1 MNKLKKGILVLG
13 IFLSSF
19 VVNFKSSDYYVAAE
33 EPSEVLYVNFDDNVN
48 DHSGKDNHGTVMGLP
63 LSYVDGIRGKAA
75 HIKNSN
81 GNKNEV
87 AEQYISF
94 GNVAD
99 LQFGESNYAFTF
111 WYKTDNGTS
120 MGGAIISNK
129 DYASGANQGFTVGT
143 LENGV
148 ASNFKASGTRKDIRG
163 ISPLDG
169 QWHFIAVNVD
179 RSSNMTAYVDGE
191 IFGSVDISST
201 TGTIDMGDFVVGA
214 DGLGKY
220 GLNDS
225 YIDELKVYRET
236 VSATMIEA
244 TYIKDTLEPAIA
256 LHESQYGIISK
267 NSAYDSA
274 LVTKYKG
281 YLDQAKAFV
290 SPSISEVKTLIGNLN
305 TTYAEILDSAPD
317 VIPGLVLQVNFDDK
331 NANDL
336 SGYGNNGNVVGNPE
350 FVDGVIGKAVHIKNT
365 QSSTNPANQYIDFGK
380 ADGLQFGEENFA
392 ISLWYKSDNG
402 TTDGAAII
410 SNKNYASGS
419 NKGFALGNFDNGVRF
434 NFTAAISNR
443 RDVYGV
449 AENDGEWHHIAVNVD
464 RQGSITTYCDGVLTG
479 TTDISAYGGSID
491 LENFVIGADGIKTY
505 GLDDSYID
513 EVYVYNRLMSADE
526 ITAHYKVS
534 ELDLLIKTYEDEI
547 ATAKTDGVTLNE
559 RIVEFEAV
567 VNDAKASANVIDIS
581 ILSSLITKLN
591 LAHERFLD
599 NRIPLISFQVISDP
613 HLIENSRT
621 QTNSANLID
630 ALNDIAMLDPTSSVV
645 LYPGD
650 ITDSGKEVQYAGFYD
665 VINNFSST
673 KSLVAIGNH
682 DVRWLTGGFEE
693 AKERFLRYNADIMG
707 DTDGNV
713 YYDEWIDG
721 YHFVVLNTEK
731 DYKDQAY
738 LSPEQLAWLDE
749 KLSENEDPDKPIF
762 LMVHQALEGT
772 YEQAEEDIIEQ
783 SDELKEVL
791 KKHPTTVMFT
801 GHIHNGIDI
810 VSAVNIGYGTQV
822 DVPSFY
828 YSSYGDK
835 TAQVGYQVNVFEDSI
850 EIRMRDFKNDIW
862 LDDYQMTI
870 DIHDVTITDDKK
882 DIPINELSVTAG
894 TEQGGNEAISKV
906 IDDDTTTFWHG
917 AYSGAA
923 REDQYVIFEMDKERE
938 VDGVRYLP
946 RQTGSNGKIK
956 GYTIFTS
963 TDGVT
968 WEQQAT
974 GTWFANKLWQ
984 SATFEPVEAKY
995 VKIQVDSHV
1004 GTGMYS
1010 SAAELRVTQPLYADF
1025 TLLSKE
1031 IITANLLHGKI
1042 DTYTAESLLLLKA
1055 EITKAEAVL
1064 ANDKASQEAVDA
1076 ARLALVSAYDLLEY
1090 DKSELEDEI
1099 GKAEITLQ
1107 DTELYTKESLTLF
1120 EAEINKA
1127 KAVLNDVNADKADI
1141 DAAVTAVTNAY
1152 DLLKYDSSKLEDEV
1166 NKAETTLKNTNLYTK
1181 ESLAL
1186 FETEI
1191 NKAKAVLND
1200 VNADKAAIDAAVTT
1214 IVNAYDLLEEKEI
1227 VELETTKLSGLVD
1240 SVNSLNEDDYTADSW
1255 NKLEQALKSAEAIL
1269 NDTTATQAKIDTAY
1283 VELKEAYDKLEKVT
1297 EVTLDL
1303 SELNELL
1310 ESATKLKE
1318 SDYTSKTWNVFKETY
1333 DEAKQLSAAANLQNS
1348 RVLITQDQID
1358 DMCDRLSASMVQLEK
1373 VSKETPTEEDKKPPV
1388 VDNGS
1393 QKPNTENGDGK
1404 ASISAVN
1411 DAKPA
1416 KTGDDTNVTL
1426 LYILIISAIAVLGIV
1441 IKKRKHN

>member
-1 MNKLKKGILVLG
+1 MNKFKKSILVLG
-13 IFLSSF
+13 VFLSSF
-19 VVNFKSSDYYVAAE
+19 IVNFKSNDHYVYAQ
-33 EPSEVLYVNFDDNVN
+33 EPTEVLYVNFDDNVN
-48 DHSGKDNHGTVMGLP
+48 DYSGNDNHGTAIGTP
-63 LSYVDGIRGKAA
+63 LSYVDGIRGKAV

-94 GNVAD
+94 GDAAD
-99 LQFGESNYAFTF
+99 LPFGESNYAFTF

-129 DYASGANQGFTVGT
+129 DYDSGANQGFTVGT

-148 ASNFKASGTRKDIRG
+148 ASNFKAEGSRRDIRG

-169 QWHFIAVNVD
+169 QWHFIVINVD

-191 IFGSVDISST
+191 QFGSIDISSN

-236 VSATMIEA
+236 VSATMIET
-244 TYIKDTLEPAIA
+244 TYVKDTLEPAIA

-267 NSAYDSA
+267 NSAYDST
-274 LVTKYKG
+274 LVNKYKS
-281 YLDQAKAFV
+281 YLDQAKGLV
-290 SPSISEVKTLIGNLN
+290 SPSVSEVKTLIENLN
-305 TTYAEILDSAPD
+305 TTYTEILNSAPD
-317 VIPGLVLQVNFDDK
+317 VVPGLVLQVNFDDE
-331 NANDL
+331 NATDL
-336 SGYGNNGNVVGNPE
+336 SGYGNTGTVVGNPE
-350 FVDGVIGKAVHIKNT
+350 FVDGAIGKAVHIQNT

-380 ADGLQFGEENFA
+380 PDGLQFGEGNYA

-402 TTDGAAII
+402 TSDGAAII
-410 SNKNYASGS
+410 SNKNYASGT
-419 NKGFALGNFDNGVRF
+419 NKGFALGNFTNGLRF
-434 NFTAAISNR
+434 NFTAASSSR
-443 RDVYGV
+443 RDVYNV

-464 RQGSITTYCDGVLTG
+464 RLGNITTYCDGVLTG
-479 TTDISAYGGSID
+479 TVDISAYGGTID

-513 EVYVYNRLMSADE
+513 EVYVYNRLMSEDE
-526 ITAHYKVS
+526 IDAHYKVS

-547 ATAKTDGVTLNE
+547 TTAKTDGVTLNE
-559 RIVEFEAV
+559 RIVEFETV
-567 VNDAKASANVIDIS
+567 VNDVKASANIIDIS

-599 NRIPLISFQVISDP
+599 NRNPLISFQVISDP
-613 HLIENSRT
+613 HIIENSRT
-621 QTNSANLID
+621 QANSANLID
-630 ALNDIAMLDPTSSVV
+630 ALKDIALLDPTSAVV

-650 ITDSGKEVQYAGFYD
+650 ITDYAKEEQYAGFYD

-673 KSLVAIGNH
+673 KSLVSIGNH
-682 DVRWLTGGFEE
+682 DVRWLSGGFDE
-693 AKERFLRYNADIMG
+693 AKERYLRYNAEIMG
-707 DTDGNV
+707 DTGGNV
-713 YYDEWIDG
+713 YYDEWING
-721 YHFVVLNTEK
+721 YHFIVLNTEK

-738 LSPEQLAWLDE
+738 LSPEQLTWLDE
-749 KLSENEDPDKPIF
+749 KLSENEDANTPKFVI
-762 LMVHQALEGT
+762 VHQALEGT
-772 YEQAEEDIIEQ
+772 YEQGEEDIIEQ

-791 KKHPTTVMFT
+791 KKHPTTMMFT

-862 LDDYQMTI
+862 LDEYKMII

-882 DIPINELSVTAG
+882 DIPMNELSVSAG

-917 AYSGAA
+917 AYSGAT
-923 REDQYVIFEMDKERE
+923 REDQYVIFEMDEERE

-946 RQTGSNGKIK
+946 RQSGSNGKIK

-963 TDGVT
+963 TDGNT
-968 WEQQAT
+968 WEQQTT

-984 SATFEPVEAKY
+984 SATFEPVSAKY
-995 VKIQVDSHV
+995 VKIQIDSHV

-1031 IITANLLHGKI
+1031 IVTANLLHGKV
-1042 DTYTAESLLLLKA
+1042 DTYTADSLSLLKA

-1064 ANDKASQEAVDA
+1064 ANDKASQDEVDA
-1076 ARLALVSAYDLLEY
+1076 ARLALISAYDLLEY
-1090 DKSELEDEI
+1090 DKSELEAEI
-1099 GKAEITLQ
+1099 SKAEISLQ
-1107 DTELYTKESLTLF
+1107 DTE
-1120 EAEINKA
+1120 
-1127 KAVLNDVNADKADI
+1127 
-1141 DAAVTAVTNAY
+1141 
-1152 DLLKYDSSKLEDEV
+1152 
-1166 NKAETTLKNTNLYTK
+1166 LYTK

-1191 NKAKAVLND
+1191 NKAKAVLAD
-1200 VNADKAAIDAAVTT
+1200 TNANKAEIDAAVL
-1214 IVNAYDLLEEKEI
+1214 IVVNAYDLLKEKEV
-1227 VELETTKLSGLVD
+1227 VELETKALSDLVD
-1240 SVNSLNEDDYTADSW
+1240 SINTLNENEYTTDSW
-1255 NKLEQALKSAEAIL
+1255 SNLVKVLKNAEAIL
-1269 NDTTATQAKIDTAY
+1269 NDTSATQGKIDTAY
-1283 VELKEAYDKLEKVT
+1283 AELKEAYDKLEKVT
-1297 EVTLDL
+1297 KVTLDVSKL
-1303 SELNELL
+1303 DELL
-1310 ESATKLKE
+1310 EAASELKE
-1318 SDYTSKTWNVFKETY
+1318 NEYTSKTWNVFKETY
-1333 DEAKQLSAAANLQNS
+1333 DEAKQLSDAVNLQNS
-1348 RVLITQDQID
+1348 RVMITQDQID
-1358 DMCDRLSASMVQLEK
+1358 DMCERLSASMKQLEK
-1373 VSKETPTEEDKKPPV
+1373 ISKDTPTDGDNQPPV

-1393 QKPNTENGDGK
+1393 QKPNTVNGGGN
-1404 ASISAVN
+1404 ASTSAVN

-1416 KTGDDTNVTL
+1416 KTGDETNLTL
-1426 LYILIISAIAVLGIV
+1426 LYVLMFSAVAVTGIV
-1441 IKKRKHN
+1441 IRKRKHN